1 MGESTGLIG
10 KRLKV
15 KGVRVST
22 QLLIDVPLIITIIM
36 LLVFGLLM
44 LYSASWNYSLQA
56 YDSGTYILFRQ
67 IRWVFFGI
75 AVLVAAALLDYHKL
89 QIFIPWI
96 MLGVL
101 GMLILI
107 LIDVGNIGSTTG
119 YTRTLTDGGS
129 VQPSEFA
136 KVAVILYLASYLSSH
151 RDNLNSFAKGT
162 FPAMCV
168 IGIPVLLVFMQ
179 PDISAAMTIAVIGG
193 VMLFISGGNM
203 KHLAVI
209 LFILIVAGF
218 GGYFFFDKVGTRVS
232 EYIAGLVNPTGAS
245 YHIRRAYNAI
255 INGGIFGVGIGKGVA
270 KLTGLPFA
278 WTDSI
283 FAVILEETGL
293 VGGMFVIGL
302 YTCILWRG
310 YEIFKKAP
318 DYFGKVL
325 AAGVTLWI
333 FMEAALNICVILNI
347 MPFAGNALPLISL
360 GGSSM
365 ICTMGCL
372 GVLLNISRVAAV
384 ENAKKGRNEPDAI
397 INMRGGN
404 WGWRVSRP
412 GSSSGREEQRN

>member
-1 MGESTGLIG
+1 MGESTGIIG
-10 KRLKV
+10 KRM

-22 QLLIDVPLIITIIM
+22 QLLIDVPLVIAIII

-44 LYSASWNYSLQA
+44 LYSASWKYSLEA

-67 IRWVFFGI
+67 LRWVFLGI
-75 AVLVAAALLDYHKL
+75 AVMSIAAMIDYHYL
-89 QIFIPWI
+89 QYVTKWL

-101 GMLILI
+101 GILI
-107 LIDVGNIGSTTG
+107 VLLVDVRNISSQTG
-119 YTRTLTDGGS
+119 YTRTLTNTGS
-129 VQPSEFA
+129 IQPSEFA
-136 KVAVILYLASYLSSH
+136 KVAVILYLASFLSSH
-151 RDNLNSFAKGT
+151 RENLNSFAKGT
-162 FPAMCV
+162 FPALVV
-168 IGIPVLLVFMQ
+168 IGLPTFFVFMQ
-179 PDISAAMTIAVIGG
+179 PDISAALTIAVLGG

-203 KHLAVI
+203 KHIGIIIFL
-209 LFILIVAGF
+209 LIIFAA
-218 GGYFFFDKVGTRVS
+218 GGYLFFDKVGTRLE
-232 EYIAGLVNPTGAS
+232 EYFAGLVNPTGAS

-255 INGGIFGVGIGKGVA
+255 INGGIFGVGIGKGKS

-293 VGGMFVIGL
+293 VGGIFVIGL

-318 DYFGKVL
+318 DIFGKTL
-325 AAGVTLWI
+325 SAGITLWV
-333 FMEAALNICVILNI
+333 FMEAALNICVMLNI

-360 GGSSM
+360 GGTSM

-372 GVLLNISRVAAV
+372 GVLLNISRISAV

-397 INMRGGN
+397 VNMRGGN
-404 WGWRVSRP
+404 WGWRVSGT
-412 GSSSGREEQRN
+412 GSSSGRNE

>member
-22 QLLIDVPLIITIIM
+22 QLLIDVPLIIAIIM

-67 IRWVFFGI
+67 IRWIFIGI
-75 AVLVAAALLDYHKL
+75 AVLVGASLIDYHRL
-89 QIFIPWI
+89 QYFIPWI
-96 MLGVL
+96 TLGVL
-101 GMLILI
+101 GMLVLI
-107 LIDVGNIGSTTG
+107 LVDVRNIGSTTG

-136 KVAVILYLASYLSSH
+136 KVAVILYLALYLSNH
-151 RDNLNSFAKGT
+151 RDDLNSFSKGT
-162 FPAMCV
+162 FPALCV
-168 IGIPVLLVFMQ
+168 IGIPTLLVFLQ

-203 KHLAVI
+203 KHLGVI
-209 LFILIVAGF
+209 LFLLFIAAF
-218 GGYFFFDKVGTRVS
+218 GGYFFFDKVGTRFE
-232 EYIAGLVNPTGAS
+232 EYFAGLVNPTGAS
-245 YHIRRAYNAI
+245 YQIRRAYNAI

-302 YTCILWRG
+302 YTCVLWRG

-325 AAGVTLWI
+325 AAGMTLWI
-333 FMEAALNICVILNI
+333 FMEAALNICVMLNI

-372 GVLLNISRVAAV
+372 GVLLNISRVSAV

-404 WGWRVSRP
+404 WGWRISRP
-412 GSSSGREEQRN
+412 GSSSGREE

>member
-1 MGESTGLIG
+1 MGESTGIIG
-10 KRLKV
+10 RRL

-22 QLLIDVPLIITIIM
+22 QLLIDVPLLIVIII

-67 IRWVFFGI
+67 IRWVLIGLGI
-75 AVLVAAALLDYHKL
+75 MTAAALFDYHKL
-89 QIFIPWI
+89 QYFTIWG
-96 MLGVL
+96 MLGIL
-101 GMLILI
+101 GMLLII
-107 LIDVGNIGSTTG
+107 LIDVRNIGSTTG

-129 VQPSEFA
+129 IQPSEFA
-136 KVAVILYLASYLSSH
+136 KVAVILYLATYLSNR
-151 RDNLNSFAKGT
+151 RDDLMSFSKGT
-162 FPAMCV
+162 FPALIV
-168 IGIPVLLVFMQ
+168 IGLPTLLVFLQ
-179 PDISAAMTIAVIGG
+179 PDISAALTIAVIGG

-203 KHLAVI
+203 KHLFII
-209 LFILIVAGF
+209 LFILVVFAA
-218 GGYFFFDKVGTRVS
+218 GGYFFFDKVGTRF
-232 EYIAGLVNPTGAS
+232 EEFFAGLLNPTGAS

-255 INGGIFGVGIGKGVA
+255 INGGIFGVGIGKGTA

-293 VGGMFVIGL
+293 VGGAFVIGL

-318 DYFGKVL
+318 DYVGKVL
-325 AAGVTLWI
+325 SAGITLWV

-365 ICTMGCL
+365 VCTMLCL
-372 GVLLNISRVAAV
+372 GILLNISRVSAI

-397 INMRGGN
+397 VDLRGGN

-412 GSSSGREEQRN
+412 GSSSGREG

>member
-1 MGESTGLIG
+1 MGESTGIIG
-10 KRLKV
+10 RRL

-22 QLLIDVPLIITIIM
+22 QLLIDVPLLIAIII

-67 IRWVFFGI
+67 IRWVLIG
-75 AVLVAAALLDYHKL
+75 LVIMTAAALFDYHKL
-89 QIFIPWI
+89 RYFTIWG
-96 MLGVL
+96 MLGIL
-101 GMLILI
+101 GMLLII
-107 LIDVGNIGSTTG
+107 LIDVRNIGSTTG

-129 VQPSEFA
+129 IQPSEFA
-136 KVAVILYLASYLSSH
+136 KVAVILYLATYLSNR
-151 RDNLNSFAKGT
+151 RDDLMSFSKGT
-162 FPAMCV
+162 FPALIV
-168 IGIPVLLVFMQ
+168 IGLPTLLVFLQ
-179 PDISAAMTIAVIGG
+179 PDISAALTIAVIGG
-193 VMLFISGGNM
+193 VMLYISGGNM
-203 KHLAVI
+203 KHLFII
-209 LFILIVAGF
+209 LFILVVFAA
-218 GGYFFFDKVGTRVS
+218 GGYFFFDKVGTRF
-232 EYIAGLVNPTGAS
+232 EEFFAGLLNPTGAS

-255 INGGIFGVGIGKGVA
+255 INGGIFGVGIGKGTA

-293 VGGMFVIGL
+293 VGGSFVIGL

-318 DYFGKVL
+318 DYVGKVL
-325 AAGVTLWI
+325 SAGITLWV

-365 ICTMGCL
+365 VCTMGCL
-372 GVLLNISRVAAV
+372 GILLNISRVSAI

-397 INMRGGN
+397 VDLRGGN

-412 GSSSGREEQRN
+412 GSSSGREG

>member
-1 MGESTGLIG
+1 MGESTGIIG

-22 QLLIDVPLIITIIM
+22 QLLIDVPLIIAIIM

-67 IRWVFFGI
+67 IRWVFVGI
-75 AVLVAAALLDYHKL
+75 AVLVAAALFDYHKL
-89 QIFIPWI
+89 QYVTMWG
-96 MLGVL
+96 MLGIL
-101 GMLILI
+101 GLLVIILV
-107 LIDVGNIGSTTG
+107 DVRNIGSTTG

-136 KVAVILYLASYLSSH
+136 KVAVILYLSTYLSS
-151 RDNLNSFAKGT
+151 RRENLSSFAKGT
-162 FPAMCV
+162 FPALIV
-168 IGIPVLLVFMQ
+168 IGLPTLLVFLQ
-179 PDISAAMTIAVIGG
+179 PDISAALTIAVIGG
-193 VMLFISGGNM
+193 VMLYISGGNM
-203 KHLAVI
+203 KHLGII
-209 LFILIVAGF
+209 LFLLLVFAV
-218 GGYFFFDKVGTRVS
+218 GGYFFFDKVGTRFE
-232 EYIAGLVNPTGAS
+232 EYFAGLVNPTGAS

-255 INGGIFGVGIGKGVA
+255 INGGIFGVGIGKGTA

-293 VGGMFVIGL
+293 VGGAFVIGL

-318 DYFGKVL
+318 DYVGKVM
-325 AAGVTLWI
+325 AGGITLWV
-333 FMEAALNICVILNI
+333 FMEAALNICVMLNI

-372 GVLLNISRVAAV
+372 GILLNISRVSAI

-397 INMRGGN
+397 INMRGGD

-412 GSSSGREEQRN
+412 GSSSGREE